1 MGNSLLKNLRINHI
15 KEKKPMMSLVLIVSY
30 ILTIVISY
38 NGAIYL
44 SKKTGL
50 L

>member
-1 MGNSLLKNLRINHI
+1 
-15 KEKKPMMSLVLIVSY
+15 MMSLVLIVGY

-38 NGAIYL
+38 KGAVYL
-44 SKKTGL
+44 TKKTGL